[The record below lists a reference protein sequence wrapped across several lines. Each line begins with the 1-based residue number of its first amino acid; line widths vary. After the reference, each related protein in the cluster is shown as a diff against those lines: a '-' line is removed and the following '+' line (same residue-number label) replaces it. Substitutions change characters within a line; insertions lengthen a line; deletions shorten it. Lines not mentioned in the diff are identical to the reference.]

1 MSTPDL
7 VHELELGA
15 QAPLTIVA
23 VPVAAPAS
31 LGASAAA
38 PARMR
43 PSFLLWDLPL
53 RVFHWSLVACVTAA
67 VATGEL
73 GGAWMPWHG
82 RAGLAI
88 VGLLVF
94 RIVWGV
100 VGPPTARFAGFAPT
114 PRRVLD
120 TLRGRW
126 RGIGHNPLGALAVFA
141 LLGLLALQAGTGLFG
156 NDDIAFAGPLNRFVD
171 EALGARLT
179 GWHRIAADGLFVLL
193 ALHLGAIAFHVLV
206 KRHVLVRPMV
216 TGRAI
221 LEPGVV
227 PPASRA
233 RVRGALALSVGAA
246 AVAVGA
252 VASAGRA
259 PAAASAAAPP
269 AAPAAKEAPATPAW

>member
-7 VHELELGA
+7 VPELELGG
-15 QAPLTIVA
+15 QAPLAIVA
-23 VPVAAPAS
+23 VPVAAAAA
-31 LGASAAA
+31 LGALAAS
-38 PARMR
+38 PARAR

-67 VATGEL
+67 VVTGEL

-88 VGLLVF
+88 VGLLAF

-120 TLRGRW
+120 YVRGRW

-156 NDDIAFAGPLNRFVD
+156 NDDIAFTGPLNRFVD
-171 EALGARLT
+171 DALGARLT

-206 KRHVLVRPMV
+206 KRHLLVRPMV
-216 TGRAI
+216 TGRAP

-227 PPASRA
+227 PPASQT
-233 RVRGALALSVGAA
+233 RVRGALALAVGAA

-252 VASAGRA
+252 IAWAGREPASTPSVARAVA
-259 PAAASAAAPP
+259 PV
-269 AAPAAKEAPATPAW
+269 AKEAPAAPAW